1 MCRGTDSARCCQ
13 RKAGMADPKLYL
25 KRNVLLEPL
34 ISQWYAWSYLIS
46 PAAAAMHMA
55 NLHLKILQSFI
66 ASPQVHV
73 SALKNPKMRGGPFVD
88 YGPDRVPE
96 IKLLRDSLIRE
107 QAHMLKLAEAIQS
120 TDRMLAAEATGY
132 SLEPLYSKIPDA
144 LRGYVELVYDLNNH
158 PSMRF
163 LEGLLYKSPYY
174 DESWQTIAL
183 SLLEQDDR
191 HFVFSTP
198 RLGGDG
204 RMHLNIPFSSEAL
217 DELFKMR
224 REPQPL
230 GQISERLGIKNDDS
244 VFSSF
249 FADEGPPLRSK
260 YTDEGVR
267 VRYFGHAC
275 ILIESK
281 NTSILCDPVISYD
294 HGNGISRY
302 SFADLPE
309 EIDYLVVTHNHQD
322 HCMLETLLQLRHK
335 TKNIIV
341 PKSNGGALADPSL
354 KLALL
359 NTGFTSVVEIDE
371 MESIKVNGGS
381 ITGLP
386 FLGEH
391 ADLNIKT
398 KIAYLITLE
407 GRSILIGADSNNIE
421 PELYAH
427 IHNCVGDVDALF
439 LGMECDGAPLTWLY
453 GALLTQSLARKMD
466 QSRRF
471 DGSDYEKAFALVKQL
486 NAKHVYVYA
495 MGLEPWLT
503 YIMAIQYTDESRP
516 IVESNKLV
524 ESCRGQGMVSER
536 LFGRKEIFL
545 N

>member
-1 MCRGTDSARCCQ
+1 
-13 RKAGMADPKLYL
+13 
-25 KRNVLLEPL
+25 
-34 ISQWYAWSYLIS
+34 
-46 PAAAAMHMA
+46 MHMA

-73 SALKNPKMRGGPFVD
+73 SALKNPKMRGGPFID
-88 YGPDRVPE
+88 YGPDKVPE
-96 IKLLRDSLIRE
+96 MKALRDNLIKE

-120 TDRMLAAEATGY
+120 TDHMLAAEATGY
-132 SLEPLYSKIPDA
+132 SLEPLYGKIPGA

-183 SLLEQDDR
+183 SLLEKDDR

-198 RLGGDG
+198 RLPGDG
-204 RMHLNIPFSSEAL
+204 GLHLNIPFSSGVI

-224 REPQPL
+224 REPQSL
-230 GQISERLGIKNDDS
+230 GRISEMLGVENNDS
-244 VFSSF
+244 VFPSLF
-249 FADEGPPLRSK
+249 TADGPPPRPK
-260 YTDEGVR
+260 YMAEGVR

-281 NTSILCDPVISYD
+281 HTSVLCDPVVSYD

-309 EIDYLVVTHNHQD
+309 EIDYVVVTHNHQD

-341 PKSNGGALADPSL
+341 PKNNGGALADPSL
-354 KLALL
+354 KLVLL
-359 NTGFTSVVEIDE
+359 NTGFTNVFEIDE
-371 MESIKVNGGS
+371 METIKVNGGS

-391 ADLNIKT
+391 GDLNIKS
-398 KIAYLITLE
+398 KIGYLIDLE
-407 GRSILIGADSNNIE
+407 GRSVLIGADSNNIE

-427 IHNCVGDVDALF
+427 IHDYVGDVDAIF
-439 LGMECDGAPLTWLY
+439 LGMECDGAPLSWLY
-453 GALLTQSLARKMD
+453 GALLTQPLARKMD

-471 DGSDYEKAFALVKQL
+471 DGSDYEKALALVNRL
-486 NAKHVYVYA
+486 NAKHVYIYA
-495 MGLEPWLT
+495 MGMEPWLT

-516 IVESNKLV
+516 IVESNKLI
-524 ESCRGQGMVSER
+524 ESCRGRGIASER
-536 LFGRKEIFL
+536 LLRQKEIFL

>member
-1 MCRGTDSARCCQ
+1 
-13 RKAGMADPKLYL
+13 MADPKLYL
-25 KRNVLLEPL
+25 KQNVLLEPL
-34 ISQWYAWSYLIS
+34 ISQWYAWPYLIS
-46 PAAAAMHMA
+46 PATTAMHTA

-88 YGPDRVPE
+88 YGPDKMPE
-96 IKLLRDSLIRE
+96 MKALRDSLISE

-144 LRGYVELVYDLNNH
+144 LKGYVELVYDLNNH

-174 DESWQTIAL
+174 NESWQTLAL

-198 RLGGDG
+198 RLPGDG
-204 RMHLNIPFSSEAL
+204 TMHLNIPFSSGAI

-230 GQISERLGIKNDDS
+230 GRVSEMLGIKNNDS
-244 VFSSF
+244 VFPSF
-249 FADEGPPLRSK
+249 FADDGPPPRSK

-275 ILIESK
+275 LLIESK
-281 NTSILCDPVISYD
+281 NTSVLCDPVVSYD
-294 HGNGISRY
+294 HGKGISRY

-309 EIDYLVVTHNHQD
+309 EIDYVVVTHNHQD

-341 PKSNGGALADPSL
+341 PKNNGGALADPSL
-354 KLALL
+354 KLVLL
-359 NTGFTSVVEIDE
+359 NTGFTNVVEIDE

-391 ADLNIKT
+391 GDLNIKT
-398 KIAYLITLE
+398 KIGYLITLE
-407 GRSILIGADSNNIE
+407 GRSVLIGADSNNIE
-421 PELYAH
+421 PQLYAH
-427 IHNCVGDVDALF
+427 IHNYVGDVDALF

-453 GALLTQSLARKMD
+453 GSLLTQPLARKMD

-471 DGSDYEKAFALVKQL
+471 DGSDYEKAFALVKRL

-516 IVESNKLV
+516 IVESNKLI
-524 ESCRGQGMVSER
+524 ESCRSQGIVSER
-536 LFGRKEIFL
+536 LFGRKEIFVK
-545 N
+545 